1 MTSYSNSN
9 LRFSLNAVWGS
20 DLQTTVSKPIIF
32 EGIGLHKGLWS
43 KLVVLPAKIDSGIC
57 FKRLDI
63 VKGNNLI
70 PAVLDNVVNSE
81 LCTRLANSDGISI
94 YTIEHLMAA
103 LTGCGINNA
112 LLEIDGPEVPILDG
126 SALVF
131 VKEILKT
138 GIKLQQ
144 KSLKA
149 VRILRTVKYEHGSAW
164 AKFEPSTNPKM
175 SFSIKFSDEAIG
187 TQSKTLDMS
196 NGSFVRE
203 LCDSRTFCRY
213 SEVEAMRA
221 KGLAL
226 GGSYENAVVVDGKN
240 VLSPGGFRYFDE
252 PVRHKMLDA
261 LGDIA
266 LAGYPI
272 IGHYVGYKAGH
283 GITHGLLRNLFADAG
298 NFEIISCDKEKV
310 ESLPGIGVTLS
321 EVCKVA

>member
-1 MTSYSNSN
+1 MKIN
-9 LRFSLNAVWGS
+9 LNVVWGS

-43 KLVVLPAKIDSGIC
+43 KLVVLPASIDSGIC
-57 FKRLDI
+57 FKRID
-63 VKGNNLI
+63 VKAGNKFI
-70 PAVLDNVVNSE
+70 PAVLDNVVESE
-81 LCTRLANSDGISI
+81 LCTRLANSDGVSVS
-94 YTIEHLMAA
+94 TIEHLMAA

-126 SALVF
+126 SALAF

-144 KSLKA
+144 QSLKA
-149 VRILRTVKYEHGSAW
+149 VRILKTVKHKQGLAW
-164 AKFEPSTNPKM
+164 AKFEPSTNSKM
-175 SFSIKFSDEAIG
+175 SFSIEFSDTAIG
-187 TQSKTLDMS
+187 TQTKTLDMS

-213 SEVEAMRA
+213 SEVEAMRS

-226 GGSYENAVVVDGKN
+226 GGSFENAVVVDGKN
-240 VLSPGGFRYFDE
+240 VLSPGGLRHSDE

-272 IGHYVGYKAGH
+272 IGHYVGYRAGH
-283 GITHGLLRNLFADAG
+283 GITHGLLRSLFAYEG
-298 NFEIISCDKEKV
+298 NFEIISCDKETV
-310 ESLPGIGVTLS
+310 ENLPGSGVKLS

>member
-1 MTSYSNSN
+1 MQ
-9 LRFSLNAVWGS
+9 A
-20 DLQTTVSKPIIF
+20 TVSKPIIF
-32 EGIGLHKGLWS
+32 EGIGLHRGLWS
-43 KLVVLPAKIDSGIC
+43 KLVVLPANIDSGIC
-57 FKRLDI
+57 FKRID
-63 VKGNNLI
+63 VKAVNKII

-81 LCTRLANSDGISI
+81 LCTRLENSDGVSVS
-94 YTIEHLMAA
+94 TIEHLMAA

-144 KSLKA
+144 QSLKA
-149 VRILRTVKYEHGSAW
+149 IRVLRTVKYKHRSAW
-164 AKFEPSTNPKM
+164 AKFEPSSNPKM
-175 SFSIKFSDEAIG
+175 SFSIEFSDEAIG

-203 LCDSRTFCRY
+203 LCDSRTFCRH
-213 SEVEAMRA
+213 SEVESMRS

-240 VLSPGGFRYFDE
+240 ILSPGGFRHLDE

-272 IGHYVGYKAGH
+272 IGHYVGYRAGH
-283 GITHGLLRNLFADAG
+283 GITHGLLRSLFADEG
-298 NFEIISCDKEKV
+298 NFEIISCDKKIV
-310 ESLPGIGVTLS
+310 ENLPGNGVKLS

>member
-1 MTSYSNSN
+1 MRFN
-9 LRFSLNAVWGS
+9 LIAVWGI

-32 EGIGLHKGLWS
+32 EGIGLHKGLRS
-43 KLVVLPAKIDSGIC
+43 KLVVMPADVGSGIC
-57 FKRLDI
+57 FKRMDI
-63 VKGNNLI
+63 KEGDKLI
-70 PAVLDNVVNSE
+70 PATLENVVNSE
-81 LCTRLANSDGISI
+81 LCTCLANLDGVSVS
-94 YTIEHLMAA
+94 TIEHLMAA
-103 LTGCGINNA
+103 MAGCGINNA

-126 SALVF
+126 SALAF

-138 GIKLQQ
+138 GIKLQEQ
-144 KSLKA
+144 SSKA
-149 VRILRTVKYEHGSAW
+149 VRILKTVRYQEELAW
-164 AKFEPSTNPKM
+164 AKFEPSENPKM
-175 SFSIKFSDEAIG
+175 SFSIEFADEAIG
-187 TQSKTLDMS
+187 NQSKTLDMS

-213 SEVEAMRA
+213 SEVEAMRS

-226 GGSYENAVVVDGKN
+226 GGSFENAVVVDGKN
-240 VLSPGGFRYFDE
+240 VLSPGGLRHSDE

-283 GITHGLLRNLFADAG
+283 GITHGLLRSVFADEG
-298 NFEIISCDKEKV
+298 NFEIISCNKETV
-310 ESLPGIGVTLS
+310 DNLPGSGVKLS

>member
-1 MTSYSNSN
+1 M
-9 LRFSLNAVWGS
+9 RISLNAVWGS

-43 KLVVLPAKIDSGIC
+43 KLVVLPANIDSGIC
-57 FKRLDI
+57 FKRID
-63 VKGNNLI
+63 VKAGNKFI
-70 PAVLDNVVNSE
+70 PAVLDNVVESE
-81 LCTRLANSDGISI
+81 LCTRLANSEGVSVS
-94 YTIEHLMAA
+94 TIEHLMAA

-144 KSLKA
+144 QSLNA
-149 VRILRTVKYEHGSAW
+149 VRILRTVKHEQGSSW
-164 AKFEPSTNPKM
+164 ARFEPSKNPKM
-175 SFSIKFSDEAIG
+175 SFSIEFSEEAIG
-187 TQSKTLDMS
+187 TQRKTLDMS

-203 LCDSRTFCRY
+203 LCDSRTFCRF
-213 SEVEAMRA
+213 SEVEAMRS

-240 VLSPGGFRYFDE
+240 VLSPGGLRHSDE

-272 IGHYVGYKAGH
+272 IGHYIGNRAGH
-283 GITHGLLRNLFADAG
+283 GITHGLLRSLFADKV
-298 NFEIISCDKEKV
+298 NFEIISCDKETV
-310 ESLPGIGVTLS
+310 DNLPGSGVKLS

>member
-1 MTSYSNSN
+1 MRISI
-9 LRFSLNAVWGS
+9 NAVWGG
-20 DLQTTVSKPIIF
+20 DLQTTVSKPIVF

-63 VKGNNLI
+63 ATGDKFI

-81 LCTRLANSDGISI
+81 LCTRLANSDGVSVDN
-94 YTIEHLMAA
+94 IEHLMAA

-131 VKEILKT
+131 VKAILKT

-149 VRILRTVKYEHGSAW
+149 VRIHRTVKYEHGPAW
-164 AKFEPSTNPKM
+164 AKFEASKNPKM
-175 SFSIKFSDEAIG
+175 SFSIEFSDEAIG

-213 SEVEAMRA
+213 SEVEAMRS

-240 VLSPGGFRYFDE
+240 VLSPGGFRHFDE

-272 IGHYVGYKAGH
+272 IGHYVGYRAGH

-298 NFEIISCDKEKV
+298 NFEIISCDKEVV
-310 ESLPGIGVTLS
+310 ENLPGIGVTLS

>member
-1 MTSYSNSN
+1 MQ
-9 LRFSLNAVWGS
+9 A
-20 DLQTTVSKPIIF
+20 TVSKPIIF
-32 EGIGLHKGLWS
+32 EGIGLHRGLWS
-43 KLVVLPAKIDSGIC
+43 KLVVLPANIDSGIC
-57 FKRLDI
+57 FKRID
-63 VKGNNLI
+63 VKAVNKII
-70 PAVLDNVVNSE
+70 PALLDNVVNSE
-81 LCTRLANSDGISI
+81 LCTRLENSDGVSVS
-94 YTIEHLMAA
+94 TIEHLMAA

-144 KSLKA
+144 QSLKA
-149 VRILRTVKYEHGSAW
+149 IRVLRTVKYKHRSAW
-164 AKFEPSTNPKM
+164 AKFEPSSNPKM
-175 SFSIKFSDEAIG
+175 SFSIEFSDEAIG

-203 LCDSRTFCRY
+203 LCDSRTFCRH
-213 SEVEAMRA
+213 SEVESMRS

-240 VLSPGGFRYFDE
+240 ILSPGGFRHLDE

-272 IGHYVGYKAGH
+272 IGHYVGFRAGH
-283 GITHGLLRNLFADAG
+283 GITHGLLRSLFADEG
-298 NFEIISCDKEKV
+298 NFEIISCDKKIV
-310 ESLPGIGVTLS
+310 ENLPGNGVKLS

>member
-1 MTSYSNSN
+1 M
-9 LRFSLNAVWGS
+9 
-20 DLQTTVSKPIIF
+20 QTTVSKPIIF

-43 KLVVLPAKIDSGIC
+43 KLVVLPASIDSGIC
-57 FKRLDI
+57 FKRVD
-63 VKGNNLI
+63 VKAGNKFI
-70 PAVLDNVVNSE
+70 PANLDNVVKSE
-81 LCTRLANSDGISI
+81 LCTKVANSDGISVS
-94 YTIEHLMAA
+94 TIEHLMAA
-103 LTGCGINNA
+103 LAGCGINNA

-126 SALVF
+126 SALAF

-144 KSLKA
+144 HPLKA
-149 VRILRTVKYEHGSAW
+149 VRILKTVKYKQDLAW
-164 AKFEPSTNPKM
+164 AKFEPSANLKM
-175 SFSIKFSDEAIG
+175 SFSIEFSDEAIG

-213 SEVEAMRA
+213 SEVEAMRS

-226 GGSYENAVVVDGKN
+226 GGSYENALVVDGKN
-240 VLSPGGFRYFDE
+240 VLSPGGLRHLDE

-272 IGHYVGYKAGH
+272 IGYYVGHKAGH
-283 GITHGLLRNLFADAG
+283 GITHGLLKSLFDDER
-298 NFEIISCDKEKV
+298 NFEIISCDKETFDN
-310 ESLPGIGVTLS
+310 LPGSGVKLT

>member
-1 MTSYSNSN
+1 MR
-9 LRFSLNAVWGS
+9 LSLNAAWGI
-20 DLQTTVSKPIIF
+20 DLQTTVSKPIFF
-32 EGIGLHKGLWS
+32 EGIGLHKGLLS
-43 KLVVLPAKIDSGIC
+43 KLAVLPANIDSGIC
-57 FKRLDI
+57 FKRID
-63 VKGNNLI
+63 VKAGNKFI
-70 PAVLDNVVNSE
+70 PAVLKNVVDSE
-81 LCTRLANSDGISI
+81 LCTRLANSDGVSVS
-94 YTIEHLMAA
+94 TTEHLMAA

-112 LLEIDGPEVPILDG
+112 MLEIDGPEVPILDG
-126 SALVF
+126 SALAF

-138 GIKLQQ
+138 GIKLQRQ
-144 KSLKA
+144 QLKA
-149 VRILRTVKYEHGSAW
+149 IRILKTVKHKHGTAW
-164 AKFEPSTNPKM
+164 AKFQPSTNPKM
-175 SFSIKFSDEAIG
+175 SFSIEFSDAAIG

-213 SEVEAMRA
+213 SEVEAMRS

-240 VLSPGGFRYFDE
+240 VLSPGGFRHSDE

-272 IGHYVGYKAGH
+272 IGHYVGNRAGH
-283 GITHGLLRNLFADAG
+283 KITHGLLRNLFADEE
-298 NFEIISCDKEKV
+298 NFEIISCDKETV
-310 ESLPGIGVTLS
+310 DNLPGSGVKLS

>member
-1 MTSYSNSN
+1 MTSYLIGK
-9 LRFSLNAVWGS
+9 LRFCLDAVWGS

-32 EGIGLHKGLWS
+32 EGIGLHKGLWA
-43 KLVVLPAKIDSGIC
+43 KLTVVPAEIDSGIC

-63 VKGNNLI
+63 AKGNKFI
-70 PAVLDNVVNSE
+70 PAVLDNVVNSQ
-81 LCTRLANSDGISI
+81 LCTRLANSDGVSV

-164 AKFEPSTNPKM
+164 AKFEPSTNAKM
-175 SFSIKFSDEAIG
+175 SFSIEFSDEAIG
-187 TQSKTLDMS
+187 NQSKTLDMS

-213 SEVEAMRA
+213 SEVEAMRS

-240 VLSPGGFRYFDE
+240 VLSPGGFRHFDE

-261 LGDIA
+261 MGDIA

-272 IGHYVGYKAGH
+272 IGHYVGYRAGH

-298 NFEIISCDKEKV
+298 NFEIISCDKEVV
-310 ESLPGIGVTLS
+310 ENLPGIGVTLS